1 MLKCLDIHER
11 GRSSVD
17 FVCVFFLVVVV
28 GLIAFVGTNKYRVYR
43 HSDDFSLLFDNT
55 LRVYSYL
62 KDQNSDNVSGMF
74 NIFKLVPEGMKYD
87 KDVFNDNFDSNI
99 TVKNRGVKGKNGEV
113 HYDYY
118 MMVNFYDP
126 YLGLMPTTPKVC
138 RNFLNV
144 IKNNADKIEW
154 VDIRQGAAMLN
165 FKVFGKD
172 YCQGNNCLSA
182 MTSKNIDDICY
193 YCISDTYCSI
203 YIQLKTKIVEEKD
216 KKKKKE

>member
-17 FVCVFFLVVVV
+17 FVCVFFLVAVVAM
-28 GLIAFVGTNKYRVYR
+28 IAFVGVNKYRVYR
-43 HSDDFSLLFDNT
+43 HSDGFALLFDNT

-74 NIFKLVPEGMKYD
+74 NVFKLVPEGMKFD

-99 TVKNRGVKGKNGEV
+99 TIKNRGVKGKNGEV

-138 RNFLNV
+138 HNFLNV
-144 IKNNADKIEW
+144 IKNNSDKIEW
-154 VDIRQGAAMLN
+154 IDIRQGASTLN
-165 FKVFGKD
+165 FKMFGKE
-172 YCQGNNCLSA
+172 YCHGTNCLSSL
-182 MTSKNIDDICY
+182 TNKNIEDICY
-193 YCISDTYCSI
+193 YCTSDTYCSI
-203 YIQLKTKIVEEKD
+203 YIQLTTKMIEEKD